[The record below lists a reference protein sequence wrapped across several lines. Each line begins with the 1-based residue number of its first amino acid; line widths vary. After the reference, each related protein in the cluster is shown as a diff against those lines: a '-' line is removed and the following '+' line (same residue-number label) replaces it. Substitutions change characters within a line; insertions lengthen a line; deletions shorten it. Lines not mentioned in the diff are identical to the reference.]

1 MKNKIMIDMIKSKNI
16 VIPLYLYKLK
26 DKLGLN
32 IDEFIFIMYLYNEG
46 EFVLFDLNKISD
58 ELGISHN
65 DLMNLIGLLS
75 GKNLI
80 EFKVI
85 DNDKGIKEEYLSLE
99 NFYNKVSLLLMDN
112 KDSKDNKEDQ
122 INVFSMIEQEFGK
135 TLSPMEYEIIKA
147 WLESNKSV
155 ELISCALKESV
166 MNGVPNLRYMDKV
179 LYEWE
184 KKGIKNKEDV
194 NNLISNKRKKEE
206 SKKVDVFDYD
216 WLDENDD

>member
-16 VIPLYLYKLK
+16 VIPLYLYRLK
-26 DKLGLN
+26 DKLDLSM
-32 IDEFIFIMYLYNEG
+32 DEFVFIMYLYNEG
-46 EFVLFDLNKISD
+46 EFVLFDLNKINE

-65 DLMNLIGLLS
+65 ELM
-75 GKNLI
+75 NLI

-99 NFYNKVSLLLMDN
+99 SFYSKVSLLLMDN
-112 KDSKDNKEDQ
+112 KDDKKEEQ
-122 INVFSMIEQEFGK
+122 VNVFSMIEQEFGK

-155 ELISCALKESV
+155 ELIGCALKESV

-184 KKGIKNKEDV
+184 KKGIKTKEDV
-194 NNLISNKRKKEE
+194 DNLISNRRKKEE
-206 SKKVDVFDYD
+206 AKKVDVFDYD
-216 WLDENDD
+216 WLGENDD

>member
-26 DKLGLN
+26 DKLDLST
-32 IDEFIFIMYLYNEG
+32 DEFVFIMYLYNEG
-46 EFVLFDLNKISD
+46 EFVLFDLNKINED
-58 ELGISHN
+58 LGINHN
-65 DLMNLIGLLS
+65 DLMNLIGILS

-99 NFYNKVSLLLMDN
+99 NFYSKVSLLLMDN
-112 KDSKDNKEDQ
+112 KEDKKEEQ
-122 INVFSMIEQEFGK
+122 VNVFSMIEQEFGK

-184 KKGIKNKEDV
+184 KKGIKTKEDV
-194 NNLISNKRKKEE
+194 ESHISNRRKKEE
-206 SKKVDVFDYD
+206 TKKVDVFDYD
-216 WLDENDD
+216 WLEENDD

>member
-16 VIPLYLYKLK
+16 VIPLYLYRLK
-26 DKLGLN
+26 DKLDLSM
-32 IDEFIFIMYLYNEG
+32 DEFVFIMYLYNEG
-46 EFVLFDLNKISD
+46 EFVLFDLNKINED
-58 ELGISHN
+58 LGINHN
-65 DLMNLIGLLS
+65 ELMNLIGILS

-99 NFYNKVSLLLMDN
+99 SFYSKVSLLLMDN
-112 KDSKDNKEDQ
+112 KDDKKEEQ
-122 INVFSMIEQEFGK
+122 VNVFSMIEQEFGK

-184 KKGIKNKEDV
+184 KKGIKTKEDV
-194 NNLISNKRKKEE
+194 ESHISNRRKKEE
-206 SKKVDVFDYD
+206 TKKVDVFDYD
-216 WLDENDD
+216 WLEENDD

>member
-1 MKNKIMIDMIKSKNI
+1 MKNKIMVDMIKSKNI

-26 DKLGLN
+26 DKLGLTT
-32 IDEFIFIMYLYNEG
+32 DEFIFIMYLYNEG
-46 EFVLFDLNKISD
+46 EFVLFDLNKINE

-65 DLMNLIGLLS
+65 ELMNLIGLLN

-112 KDSKDNKEDQ
+112 KEEEKEKQ
-122 INVFSMIEQEFGK
+122 VNVFSMIEQEFGK

-184 KKGIKNKEDV
+184 KKGIKTKEDV
-194 NNLISNKRKKEE
+194 DNLISIRRKKEE
-206 SKKVDVFDYD
+206 TKKVDVFDYD
-216 WLDENDD
+216 WVGENDD